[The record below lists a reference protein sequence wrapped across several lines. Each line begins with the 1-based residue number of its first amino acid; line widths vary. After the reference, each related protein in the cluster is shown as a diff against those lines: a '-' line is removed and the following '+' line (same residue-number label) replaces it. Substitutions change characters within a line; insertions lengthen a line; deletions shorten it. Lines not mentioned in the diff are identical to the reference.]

1 MKMAQGECLLCAVA
15 MPEGLMFTLHYPV
28 VPRGSLFFHVI
39 VRCGDS
45 QSPLLQ
51 MQRWR
56 KSA

>member
-1 MKMAQGECLLCAVA
+1 MAQGECLLCAVA
-15 MPEGLMFTLHYPV
+15 MPEGLMFTLHYPNYTSWF
-28 VPRGSLFFHVI
+28 GFIHVF
-39 VRCGDS
+39 VHYGDS

>member
-15 MPEGLMFTLHYPV
+15 MPEGLMFTLHYPNYTSWF
-28 VPRGSLFFHVI
+28 GFIHVF
-39 VRCGDS
+39 VHYGDS